1 MRSFRSVFVGVLI
14 GMALASL
21 AFLWRRDGQY
31 IKQQSKM
38 NYDDGKGHPVVCVC
52 VCGGGGGV
60 GWEIILLY
68 RLYRYVPLRFGLR
81 VKIGTI

>member
-21 AFLWRRDGQY
+21 AFLWRSDDQY
-31 IKQQSKM
+31 IKEQSKM

-52 VCGGGGGV
+52 VWGGGGV
-60 GWEIILLY
+60 WEIILLY
-68 RLYRYVPLRFGLR
+68 RIYRYVPLRFGLR
-81 VKIGTI
+81 VRIMTI